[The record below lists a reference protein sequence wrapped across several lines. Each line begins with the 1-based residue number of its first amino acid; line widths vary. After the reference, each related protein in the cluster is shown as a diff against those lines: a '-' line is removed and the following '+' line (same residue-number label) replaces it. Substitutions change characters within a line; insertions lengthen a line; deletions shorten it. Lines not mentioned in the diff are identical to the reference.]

1 MKQAIIDEILNSQE
15 PDRMDFQVLARES
28 AKKETERLMP
38 DAEWNVFYI
47 KRVMWYDSVSYTH
60 LFWHHRNL

>member
-1 MKQAIIDEILNSQE
+1 MAQMKQAIIDEILNSQE

-47 KRVMWYDSVSYTH
+47 KRVMWYD
-60 LFWHHRNL
+60 

>member
-47 KRVMWYDSVSYTH
+47 KFQLTRP
-60 LFWHHRNL
+60 RRA